1 MKKVTEE
8 AVRLSREGIISYL
21 TNSAFINDYELL
33 CLWNLVTAVRSAEDA
48 EDAYTAAVKSTV
60 VCRKHAEMDAELG
73 SN

>member
-8 AVRLSREGIISYL
+8 AVRLSREAIISSL
-21 TNSAFINDYELL
+21 TDSAFINDYELMCL
-33 CLWNLVTAVRSAEDA
+33 CNLVTAVRSAREA

-60 VCRKHAEMDAELG
+60 VFRKHTELG